1 MWCVGSK
8 RTIDNMSQKTCK
20 EARKYT
26 PVLIEDQRPYISDI
40 YFNELALGSGYS
52 ISEFFFRDFVVTYTT
67 LFGRCFSCTEVLES
81 LVTPDSKSPPLVMV
95 VAVAR
100 QSGKDRHRQRCS
112 ETLSIQEKR
121 ASTNRHKIFSLVI
134 AVLVVEVLLC
144 ADQDLAAASLG
155 L

>member
-1 MWCVGSK
+1 M
-8 RTIDNMSQKTCK
+8 
-20 EARKYT
+20 
-26 PVLIEDQRPYISDI
+26 PV
-40 YFNELALGSGYS
+40 
-52 ISEFFFRDFVVTYTT
+52 
-67 LFGRCFSCTEVLES
+67 
-81 LVTPDSKSPPLVMV
+81 SKSPPLVMV

-121 ASTNRHKIFSLVI
+121 ASTNSHKIFSLVI

-155 L
+155 LRGSLPIDQLQYIKG